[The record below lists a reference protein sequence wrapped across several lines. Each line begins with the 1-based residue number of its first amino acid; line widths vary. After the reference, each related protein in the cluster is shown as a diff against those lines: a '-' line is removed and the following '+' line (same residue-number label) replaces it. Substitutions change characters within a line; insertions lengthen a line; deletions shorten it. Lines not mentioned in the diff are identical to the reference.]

1 MRQPPRL
8 KAGRLS
14 WILGLALA
22 LCASAGIVR
31 AQGSAD
37 QVCQRFAPGSA
48 LPVPPDVRSQN
59 GVLEV
64 TLNFRTAV
72 DTQGLT
78 RYCYVTDGGLE
89 SPTLHLSPGDQ
100 LIIHFR
106 NDLPAAPGM
115 PAAQSMKLHAHR
127 AGTSPDNDCM
137 GGAMG
142 PAVTNLHF
150 HGLNVAPTCHQDEV
164 INTLVQPSETF
175 DYAVQIPP
183 DEPTGLYWYHPHPH
197 GFSNGQ
203 VLGGAA
209 GALIVEGIENVSP
222 AVAGLP
228 ERLFVFRDQVPPA
241 GHDPQDPWLDVSVNY
256 VPVPAPTYTPP
267 VIQTAPGVAEFW
279 RALNGSSNTMLQ
291 LQYVVDG
298 RPQPLQVIAFDG
310 VPIGQGTGPIQSVSQ
325 TSITL
330 PPGARAEFIATTPN
344 SGQQARLITQAID
357 TGPDGPPHPQRQLVS
372 IVAQSG
378 TAPSVAHLAARRTS
392 VRITRFANLNTVAV
406 QGRRSLYFSES
417 LQAAHAAY
425 FITVQGQT
433 PAEFDMSAPPNIVL
447 HQGTTEEWTVQN
459 RSLEDHIFHIHQMR
473 FQTLAVDGVAVND
486 PALRDTITVPHWT
499 GSGPYPSVRLLMD
512 FRAENIVGT
521 FVYHCHLLSHEDS
534 GMMGGIQV
542 LPSGVATTTTITA
555 TALETGLNM
564 PVSFA
569 ATVTPASA
577 GSALSGSVQFFD
589 GDVPLG
595 EAVEL
600 SNGRATL
607 PTQLTSYGTHVISA
621 AYSGDSTRNQSLSAG
636 VNVVTE
642 DFALSAGGLTLKQ
655 GQAGSVPVVVS
666 TSSGFSS
673 VMNFSCAL
681 PATLTGASCTVS
693 PTSLTDAG
701 TLTLSVSTNTAV
713 AAAVARPTPVL
724 LAGLLLLIP
733 WYRNRRVVVA
743 GAILGA
749 LALIIGCS
757 STHKADS
764 AAPPG
769 MYTILVTGSCAND
782 AGPLVHTISVPLQ
795 II

>member
-1 MRQPPRL
+1 M
-8 KAGRLS
+8 
-14 WILGLALA
+14 
-22 LCASAGIVR
+22 
-31 AQGSAD
+31 
-37 QVCQRFAPGSA
+37 
-48 LPVPPDVRSQN
+48 
-59 GVLEV
+59 LEV

-72 DTQGLT
+72 DAQGLT
-78 RYCYVTDGGLE
+78 RYCYVTDSGLE
-89 SPTLHLSPGDQ
+89 SPTLHVNPGDQ

-106 NDLPAAPGM
+106 NDLPALSGM
-115 PAAQSMKLHAHR
+115 LPAQSMKLHAHR
-127 AGTSPDNDCM
+127 AGTSPNNDCM
-137 GGAMG
+137 GGTMG

-164 INTLVQPSETF
+164 INTLVQPTETF

-222 AVAGLP
+222 GVAGLP
-228 ERLFVFRDQVPPA
+228 QRLFVFRDQLPPA
-241 GHDPQDPWLDVSVNY
+241 GHDPQYPWLDVSVNY
-256 VPVPAPTYTPP
+256 VPVPAPAYTPP

-298 RPQPLQVIAFDG
+298 VPQPLQVVALDG
-310 VPIGQGTGPIQSVSQ
+310 VPVGQGTGSIQTVSQ

-330 PPGARAEFIATTPN
+330 PPGARAEFVASTPKT
-344 SGQQARLITQAID
+344 GQQARLITQSID
-357 TGPDGPPHPQRQLVS
+357 TGPDGPPHPQRPLVS
-372 IVAQSG
+372 VMAQSG
-378 TAPSVAHLAARRTS
+378 ATAAAAHMAAMRTS
-392 VRITRFANLNTVAV
+392 VRVTRFANLNTVAT
-406 QGRRSLYFSES
+406 QGRRVLYFSES
-417 LQAAHAAY
+417 LQGPRAAY

-447 HQGTTEEWTVQN
+447 HQGTTEEWTVEN

-486 PALRDTITVPHWT
+486 PALRDTITVPHWS

-512 FRAENIVGT
+512 FRAANIVGT
-521 FVYHCHLLSHEDS
+521 FVYHCHLLSHEDN

-542 LPSGVATTTTITA
+542 LPSGIATMTA
-555 TALETGLNM
+555 IRASAVETGLNM
-564 PVSFA
+564 PISFT
-569 ATVTPASA
+569 ATVTPASS
-577 GSALSGSVQFFD
+577 GSPLVGSVQFFD

-595 EAVEL
+595 EAVAVA
-600 SNGRATL
+600 NGQATL
-607 PTQLTSYGTHVISA
+607 PTRFASYGTHLISA
-621 AYSGDSTRNQSLSAG
+621 AYSGDSARNQSLSAG
-636 VNVVTE
+636 VRVVTE
-642 DFALSAGGLTLKQ
+642 DFALSASGLTVKQ
-655 GQAGSVPVVVS
+655 GQSGSVPVVVS

-681 PATLTGASCTVS
+681 PATLKGANCTLS
-693 PTSLTDAG
+693 PTSLTGAG
-701 TLTLSVSTNTAV
+701 TVTLSVSTNTAT
-713 AAAVARPTPVL
+713 AAAVAKPAPAL

-733 WYRNRRVVVA
+733 WYRNRRILVA

-749 LALIIGCS
+749 WALSIGCS

-764 AAPPG
+764 GAPPG
-769 MYTILVTGSCAND
+769 TYMISVTGSCSND
-782 AGPLVHTISVPLQ
+782 AGPLVHTISVLLQ